1 MNIIRGSSAFGL
13 ALLVVSCG
21 GGSDDGNP
29 QSPEPTPQPTNAAGI
44 WEGSAVTGDQTLN
57 VLGIVTE
64 NGEGRLVDGNGTQ
77 YVVDSLSGNDGDISL
92 SFTAIA
98 QVGFTFA
105 DGSTVATGDLTGSVV
120 EHDSFTGEYDLSTG
134 ESGTISMTYNAIY
147 ERDSSLDKLT
157 GMWEEEFGVLSFDP
171 SGAFFMQD
179 SFGCVYDGQA
189 SIIDSQFN
197 AYALSMTV
205 SSCGDG
211 VDGDYSGLGLLS
223 DLNTTEDLFLL
234 QMNSDKWIFT
244 TSLVRQ

>member
-1 MNIIRGSSAFGL
+1 MNIIRGLSAFGL

-21 GGSDDGNP
+21 GGSDDGNSE
-29 QSPEPTPQPTNAAGI
+29 SPAPTPQPTNAAGI
-44 WEGSAVTGDQTLN
+44 WEGTAVTGNQTLE
-57 VLGIVTE
+57 VLGIVAE

-77 YVVDSLSGNDGDISL
+77 YVIDSLSGNDGDISL

-98 QVGFTFA
+98 QVGSTFV

-120 EHDSFTGEYDLSTG
+120 EHDSFDGEYELSTG
-134 ESGTISMTYNAIY
+134 ESGTVSMTYNPIY

-157 GMWEEEFGVLSFDP
+157 GMWEEEFGVLTFDP
-171 SGAFFMQD
+171 SGEFFMQD

-189 SIIDSQFN
+189 SIIDARFN
-197 AYALSMTV
+197 AYSLAMTV

-211 VDGDYSGLGLLS
+211 VNGDYAGVGLLS
-223 DLNTTEDLFLL
+223 DLNSTEDLFIL
-234 QMNSDKWIFT
+234 QMNSDEWIFT